1 MRAEVTVVVR
11 GRVVVNVVVGVGVVV
26 VDVDYVDDAV
36 VAPPPPPPPCRPQV
50 IATAR
55 RVASSAPR
63 DRHYHRRFHRRI
75 IMRQQPGHRPIGH
88 VEVVSGIVSV
98 VVVGEGRPGAPA
110 HIPARDNMGGCGRE

>member
-1 MRAEVTVVVR
+1 MAEVTVVVG
-11 GRVVVNVVVGVGVVV
+11 GRVVVDVVV
-26 VDVDYVDDAV
+26 VDVDDVDGASVVV
-36 VAPPPPPPPCRPQV
+36 VAQPPPPPPCRPQV
-50 IATAR
+50 IATVR

-63 DRHYHRRFHRRI
+63 DRHNHGRFHRRKC
-75 IMRQQPGHRPIGH
+75 GSRPDTGH